1 MVWLSKSYIV
11 MCFIQYMCEHDEYEM
26 IGTFP
31 ENMEVDGECM
41 TNKIKCSMCGK
52 IGTEYYSFV
61 ERSW

>member
-1 MVWLSKSYIV
+1 MVVLSSIYIIV
-11 MCFIQYMCEHDEYEM
+11 CIMLCMCEHDEYEM

-31 ENMEVDGECM
+31 ENMEVEGEYM
-41 TNKIKCSMCGK
+41 TNKIKCSICGK